1 MATIPIAMFR
11 GIYMRYIR
19 PGRIGEISLIGV
31 LLLLGSI
38 WLGGQVA
45 ADPVWAEAFTFT
57 GVQITWMLIGYG
69 FVAAVLPI
77 WLILAPRDY
86 LSTFLKIGT
95 IVALAIGIDRKSV
108 GQGKRVSGRCALG
121 GCRTIKKKKN

>member
-1 MATIPIAMFR
+1 MGLIRVVMSLLCFFLIMILILSVFALIGVEALAEGPWGIFTVMATIPIAMFM

-57 GVQITWMLIGYG
+57 G
-69 FVAAVLPI
+69 
-77 WLILAPRDY
+77 
-86 LSTFLKIGT
+86 
-95 IVALAIGIDRKSV
+95 DRKST
-108 GQGKRVSGRCALG
+108 RLNSSH
-121 GCRTIKKKKN
+121 